1 MDRSTPVLVSKSG
14 KSSDSKPGSKL
25 DDLGFLE
32 LVPGND
38 PIVDIVAIH
47 GLQGHREK
55 SWMTDDGVCWLRHLL
70 PSDLPNVRILSYG
83 YDADTRSRECVS
95 TQTLGRHADGFAYAL
110 SRERKDAP
118 RRPIIFVAHD
128 VGGIVLKSALV
139 ICHNQNLDSDCQLRN
154 ILVSTHGILFFG
166 TPHFGLEGTTYHE
179 VLNRLASVYME
190 TTNIILKDLEDH
202 SSELEHIQRLYA
214 SASEKISSIFFCE
227 EYATSGI
234 SNLSEVNVP
243 HHKAIIAGDRN
254 ATTIVLHANHR
265 NLVRFT
271 SKGNDNYRTVRY
283 HLEAYVDHGPEAVC
297 KEWVREDDCRNAAK
311 GKSAPEPGVMPKP
324 RPVPSRTY
332 IERKN
337 IEYLITQKLLQ
348 TGQGKRQPRC
358 ILYGLGGSG
367 KTQLA
372 TKWIQDHEHNFSRVI
387 FVDASSQ
394 QHLEADLERSI
405 RSLGPEYA
413 KMTWNDAVAYLDGKE
428 KGWLL
433 FFDNAD
439 SEKLELRPYLPGSV
453 HGTILITTRNAHC
466 NKYARDGAVHVGD
479 LEDNEA
485 VNLLHTIAN
494 VAPASD
500 VESLKIVRELGMLA
514 LAITQAGA
522 YIGNTRRLDTYLD
535 TFHEH
540 RDQLLRSK
548 PEIDAEYAFST
559 YAAFDLFFKNLP
571 ENTQELLKLCASLH
585 YSLIPI
591 DLFRR
596 SIQSEFSAYSM
607 YLKDRLGGEEGRCYA
622 RMTAQLLLGAIRP
635 IKDSNAWSWQLLPHV
650 DRIPRSVQLES
661 VAHALAFHELYNSVG
676 NWKACQELLEPALTQ
691 LGQNEGQ
698 RNEDS
703 LFVISRLADALQR
716 DGQLSRAEKMQRD
729 VLALRLEIHGEWH
742 LDTISAMS
750 NLADTLSRS
759 GQLDEA
765 ETMARKV
772 LTLRLEILGQRHPDT
787 ISATR
792 NVAAT
797 LYRRGQLEEAEKMQR
812 EVLTQRVEI
821 LGKRHPDTIS
831 AMNSL
836 AATLHK
842 GGQLDEAEKLIREV
856 LALRLEI
863 LGQRHPDT
871 IVAVNNLATTLW
883 KCDGDTWTTAS

>member
-190 TTNIILKDLEDH
+190 TTNIILKDLEDY

-297 KEWVREDDCRNAAK
+297 KKWVREDDCRNAAK

-358 ILYGLGGSG
+358 ILYGLGGVR
-367 KTQLA
+367 KDPA
-372 TKWIQDHEHNFSRVI
+372 RDEM
-387 FVDASSQ
+387 D
-394 QHLEADLERSI
+394 
-405 RSLGPEYA
+405 
-413 KMTWNDAVAYLDGKE
+413 
-428 KGWLL
+428 
-433 FFDNAD
+433 
-439 SEKLELRPYLPGSV
+439 PGSRTQFQS
-453 HGTILITTRNAHC
+453 GDFRRRFQPTASRGGF
-466 NKYARDGAVHVGD
+466 GAVH
-479 LEDNEA
+479 
-485 VNLLHTIAN
+485 
-494 VAPASD
+494 S
-500 VESLKIVRELGMLA
+500 
-514 LAITQAGA
+514 
-522 YIGNTRRLDTYLD
+522 
-535 TFHEH
+535 
-540 RDQLLRSK
+540 LLR
-548 PEIDAEYAFST
+548 PGV
-559 YAAFDLFFKNLP
+559 
-571 ENTQELLKLCASLH
+571 
-585 YSLIPI
+585 
-591 DLFRR
+591 R
-596 SIQSEFSAYSM
+596 
-607 YLKDRLGGEEGRCYA
+607 
-622 RMTAQLLLGAIRP
+622 
-635 IKDSNAWSWQLLPHV
+635 
-650 DRIPRSVQLES
+650 
-661 VAHALAFHELYNSVG
+661 
-676 NWKACQELLEPALTQ
+676 
-691 LGQNEGQ
+691 
-698 RNEDS
+698 
-703 LFVISRLADALQR
+703 
-716 DGQLSRAEKMQRD
+716 
-729 VLALRLEIHGEWH
+729 
-742 LDTISAMS
+742 
-750 NLADTLSRS
+750 
-759 GQLDEA
+759 
-765 ETMARKV
+765 
-772 LTLRLEILGQRHPDT
+772 
-787 ISATR
+787 
-792 NVAAT
+792 
-797 LYRRGQLEEAEKMQR
+797 
-812 EVLTQRVEI
+812 
-821 LGKRHPDTIS
+821 
-831 AMNSL
+831 
-836 AATLHK
+836 
-842 GGQLDEAEKLIREV
+842 
-856 LALRLEI
+856 
-863 LGQRHPDT
+863 
-871 IVAVNNLATTLW
+871 
-883 KCDGDTWTTAS
+883 